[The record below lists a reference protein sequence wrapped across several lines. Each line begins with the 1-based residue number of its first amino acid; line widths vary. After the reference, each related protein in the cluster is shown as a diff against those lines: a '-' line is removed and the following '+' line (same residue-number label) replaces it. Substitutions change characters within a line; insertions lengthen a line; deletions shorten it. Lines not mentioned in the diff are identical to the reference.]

1 MKLSIIIVSWNTADL
16 LAQCLTSVYAYPPQ
30 VSFEVMVVDNASTD
44 DSVSMLRR
52 CFPQVELLI
61 NRQNIGFARANNQAI
76 RQSRGEYLLLLNP
89 DTEVKPNALQIL
101 VNWLDSQPQTGAVG
115 PRTLN
120 PDGSLQTSAYPAP
133 TLTGELWRLLHLDWF
148 KPYGVYAMATWPLD
162 APRLVDALLGACLLL
177 RREVIAQVGP
187 LDEDYF
193 IYSEEIDL
201 CYRLQSAGWQLY
213 WLPTAQIVH
222 YGGQSTRQVA
232 AEMFLRLY
240 QGKLLFFRKR
250 HGWAAGLI
258 YKLVLLFITLTR
270 LAITPLVWL
279 EPAPR
284 RRQHLADAANY
295 RRLLLALPGL

>member
-16 LAQCLTSVYAYPPQ
+16 LAQCLASVYAHPPQ
-30 VSFEVMVVDNASTD
+30 VSFEVLVVDNASTD
-44 DSVSMLRR
+44 DSVSMVRR
-52 CFPQVELLI
+52 RFPQVELLI
-61 NRQNIGFARANNQAI
+61 NGQNIGFARANNQAME
-76 RQSRGEYLLLLNP
+76 RSRGEYLLLLNP
-89 DTEVKPNALQIL
+89 DTEVKSNALQIL

-120 PDGSLQTSAYPAP
+120 PDGSLQMSAYPAP
-133 TLTGELWRLLHLDWF
+133 TLTGELWRLLHLDRL
-148 KPYGVYAMATWPLD
+148 KPYGVYPMATWPLD
-162 APRLVDALLGACLLL
+162 APRPVDALLGACLLL

-201 CYRLQSAGWQLY
+201 CYRLQTAGWQLY

-270 LAITPLVWL
+270 LVITPLVWL
-279 EPAPR
+279 EPASR
-284 RRQHLADAANY
+284 RRQHLATAANY